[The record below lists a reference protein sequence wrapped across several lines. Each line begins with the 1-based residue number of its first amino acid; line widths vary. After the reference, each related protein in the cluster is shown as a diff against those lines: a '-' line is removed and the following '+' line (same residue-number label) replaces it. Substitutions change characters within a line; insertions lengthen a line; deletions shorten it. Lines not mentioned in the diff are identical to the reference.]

1 MRRSSHIFILNIS
14 DFYRVFETSIDNG
27 FHLKVIHAIPQI
39 AQHVYGRVVAM
50 NTNNQGKAQK
60 ANQGIQKIVSKLAVQ
75 SVQVTKVKNAV

>member
-1 MRRSSHIFILNIS
+1 MRRLFLKTTFQCLCSS
-14 DFYRVFETSIDNG
+14 DFYHVFETSIDNG

-60 ANQGIQKIVSKLAVQ
+60 ANQAFTIIVASRSGKYVDRGAL
-75 SVQVTKVKNAV
+75 